1 MTKVLLSVHVLVAIL
16 AIGPI
21 AVAASMFPRYAR
33 QLAAEGEGRAGQA
46 AGVAVVLHRICRG
59 YALFGIAVPVFGF
72 ATAAR
77 LGVLTDVWLVI
88 SIVLTAVAAGVL
100 AMAVLPGQQRV
111 LASADGSAAP
121 DVQPPP
127 ASRLAMSTGLF
138 NLLWT
143 VVVILMIVRPGSTT
157 GA

>member
-33 QLAAEGEGRAGQA
+33 QLSEGEDEAGRA
-46 AGVAVVLHRICRG
+46 AGVAAVLHRICRG

-72 ATAAR
+72 ATAAG
-77 LGVLTDVWLVI
+77 LGVLTDVWLVV
-88 SIVLTAVAAGVL
+88 SIALTMVAAAVL
-100 AMAVLPGQQRV
+100 AMAILPGQQRV
-111 LASADGSAAP
+111 MASADGSAAADAP
-121 DVQPPP
+121 PPP
-127 ASRLAMSTGLF
+127 ASRLAMLTGVF

>member
-33 QLAAEGEGRAGQA
+33 QLTAEGEDRAGRAAEVA
-46 AGVAVVLHRICRG
+46 AVLHRICRG

-77 LGVLTDVWLVI
+77 LGVLTDVWLVV
-88 SIVLTAVAAGVL
+88 SIALTAVAAAVL
-100 AMAVLPGQQRV
+100 AMAILPGQQRV
-111 LASADGSAAP
+111 MASAGGSAAADTP
-121 DVQPPP
+121 PPP
-127 ASRLAMSTGLF
+127 ASRLAMLTGVF

>member
-33 QLAAEGEGRAGQA
+33 QLSEGEDEAGRA
-46 AGVAVVLHRICRG
+46 AGVAAVLHRICRG

-72 ATAAR
+72 ATAAG

-88 SIVLTAVAAGVL
+88 SIALTAVAAAVL
-100 AMAVLPGQQRV
+100 AMAILPGQQRV
-111 LASADGSAAP
+111 MASAGGSAAADAP
-121 DVQPPP
+121 PPP
-127 ASRLAMSTGLF
+127 ASRLAMLTGVF